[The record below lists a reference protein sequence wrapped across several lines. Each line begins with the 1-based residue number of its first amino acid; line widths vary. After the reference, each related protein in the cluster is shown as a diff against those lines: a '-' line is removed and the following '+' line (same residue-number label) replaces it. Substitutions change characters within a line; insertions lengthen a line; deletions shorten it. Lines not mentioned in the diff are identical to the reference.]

1 MDKGGASASPI
12 PQGQIMEVQ
21 VIKSFMFAGKAQ
33 PAGAI
38 IDMPIADAHYAIGLK
53 RAAAISDVVPV
64 EVKPAKVKK
73 ASK

>member
-1 MDKGGASASPI
+1 
-12 PQGQIMEVQ
+12 MEVQ

-33 PAGAI
+33 PVGEI

-53 RAAAISDVVPV
+53 RAVAITDVAPV
-64 EVKPAKVKK
+64 EVKPAKAKK